1 MPNYPILSGVTHTE
15 IDANMQK
22 YLQDNSVTAVQTVR
36 DLEISAAV
44 VPRTR
49 VVNQSSDFIAAL
61 NHRYLKDQ
69 LRDAAAYGKKSNIH
83 GYNPITAY
91 AYGVEMRNSPDG
103 KY

>member
-1 MPNYPILSGVTHTE
+1 
-15 IDANMQK
+15 MQK

-44 VPRTR
+44 VPMTR

-83 GYNPITAY
+83 GYNPITGLCLRRGDA
-91 AYGVEMRNSPDG
+91 
-103 KY
+103 

>member
-1 MPNYPILSGVTHTE
+1 
-15 IDANMQK
+15 MQK

-44 VPRTR
+44 VPMTR
-49 VVNQSSDFIAAL
+49 VVNQSSEL
-61 NHRYLKDQ
+61 HSGSEPPLLEGQ

>member
-1 MPNYPILSGVTHTE
+1 M
-15 IDANMQK
+15 
-22 YLQDNSVTAVQTVR
+22 
-36 DLEISAAV
+36 
-44 VPRTR
+44 TR

-91 AYGVEMRNSPDG
+91 AYGVEMRNGQDG